1 MPRQSKAEVYSDDAS
16 SEIINITDSESE
28 RSSKATTKGSKSKAT
43 KGKEKSKRPNKTD
56 DDDNKELMSASEE
69 PEQAKKKTKKGKGK
83 AKKKSKKKDED
94 DDEDGESGSEKDK
107 DDPINGNTLWNLPGV
122 VPWYKK
128 SKPTH
133 SVINEYE
140 IVMPYQCGDCANY
153 VQIHQSFRGGSM
165 GERHRCNYC
174 GCRILMK
181 LRTSNKCQFE
191 AR

>member
-28 RSSKATTKGSKSKAT
+28 QSSKATKGSKSKAT
-43 KGKEKSKRPNKTD
+43 KGKEKAKRPNKTDD

-83 AKKKSKKKDED
+83 GKKKSKKKEE

-107 DDPINGNTLWNLPGV
+107 DDPINGKTLWNLPGV

-181 LRTSNKCQFE
+181 LRTSK
-191 AR
+191 